1 MYTRRHFATLVFG
14 GVLGASVLLG
24 PLSAAAR
31 WAWAATRKVLTKATT
46 RASLI
51 HENPADLDTT
61 NLALT
66 PLDAFETMGETDRV
80 VDLATW
86 RLEIAGLVRQPLKFM
101 YSQLTALPS
110 IEREVL
116 LICPGFFANHGRWK
130 GFSIATLL
138 RQADVDPKA
147 THVVIAETG
156 GKTARY
162 PLADVLSG
170 KVFLAYQV
178 HGTALPRKHG
188 FPLRAVA
195 EDYYGGEWVKYVDRI
210 TVERT

>member
-1 MYTRRHFATLVFG
+1 MYTRRHFATLFFG

-156 GKTARY
+156 GKTAAIPWRMSSRAKCFWRTRSMARRC
-162 PLADVLSG
+162 PAN
-170 KVFLAYQV
+170 
-178 HGTALPRKHG
+178 TA
-188 FPLRAVA
+188 FPCGWSPKTIMAA
-195 EDYYGGEWVKYVDRI
+195 NG
-210 TVERT
+210 